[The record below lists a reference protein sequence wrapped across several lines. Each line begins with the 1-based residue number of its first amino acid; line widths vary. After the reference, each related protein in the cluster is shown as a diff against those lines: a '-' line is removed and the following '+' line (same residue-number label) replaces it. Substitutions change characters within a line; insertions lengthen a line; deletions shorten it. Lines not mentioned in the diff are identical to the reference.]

1 MLYIDSWLTAYMA
14 VLAAIIGAV
23 GGSFINCL
31 AWRTVRKEKI
41 TGGRSHCAIC
51 GHVLGVRDLV
61 PVFSWVLLR
70 GRCRYCKEKISPR
83 YLAVELFMACVS
95 MGLLFRFDVSFQ
107 YIFYMGFSFLLLA
120 EGLVDL
126 ESYEIPDRFQ
136 VVSFLWWCL
145 FLPIHSGNMI
155 EYLTDCI
162 AGGFL
167 ISVSLLGISLIF
179 DRMMGRESLGG
190 ADIKLF
196 FITGLYLGFAVNLL
210 NLIFSCILGL
220 GLAMVLNVSS
230 NRTTRRKLQGVE
242 GSMGLELHEL
252 AESGLDEMP
261 EAEPGRIVEP
271 EQIKEPRLANAS
283 QDPSKPPDLIPF
295 GPAIGLSTIICIL
308 AGKQITEW
316 YMALF

>member
-1 MLYIDSWLTAYMA
+1 MLYIDNWLTAYMA

-51 GHVLGVRDLV
+51 GHVLGGRDLV

-83 YLAVELFMACVS
+83 YLAVELLMACVS
-95 MGLLFRFDVSFQ
+95 VGLLFRFDVSFQ
-107 YIFYMGFSFLLLA
+107 YVFYMGFSFLLLT

-136 VVSFLWWCL
+136 VVSLLWWCL
-145 FLPIHSGNMI
+145 FLPFHSGNMI
-155 EYLTDCI
+155 GYLADSI
-162 AGGFL
+162 AGGLL
-167 ISVSLLGISLIF
+167 ISVSLLAISLIF
-179 DRMMGRESLGG
+179 DGIMGRESLGG

-220 GLAMVLNVSS
+220 ALAMVLNVSS
-230 NRTTRRKLQGVE
+230 NRTARRKIQGVE
-242 GSMGLELHEL
+242 GSMQPELGQV
-252 AESGLDEMP
+252 AGS
-261 EAEPGRIVEP
+261 EPG
-271 EQIKEPRLANAS
+271 QIKEPQS
-283 QDPSKPPDLIPF
+283 SSPSKDPSKPPDLIPF